1 MLTADGYSGGMAA
14 LDQMTTFGE
23 NALMRIFAVTAVIA
37 VLTGLAMPANAQELE
52 PRRWSQL
59 PTGVNFFGAGLSYS
73 EGDIFLDPVLQIE
86 EGTVESLTASAA
98 YIRTF
103 SLFGLSARFDV
114 AVPYSETRWDG
125 LLAGEPASVRRQGFN
140 DPRFRL
146 SVLLFGG
153 PALSPAEFARQPKPN
168 TVVGVGL
175 SVVAPLGEYIDDKLL
190 NLGQNRWII
199 WPQVGITHT
208 RGAWTY
214 EVTGSIVFFT
224 DNDRFFQGTKLEN
237 DPLYAIQGHLIYTF
251 RPGLWASLSS
261 AYGDGAEPTV
271 SGVPKDAET
280 RNWVSAL
287 SVGIPLSRRQGIKLS
302 YLRSRTQ
309 VPTGADLDTVSL
321 AFQTMF

>member
-1 MLTADGYSGGMAA
+1 
-14 LDQMTTFGE
+14 
-23 NALMRIFAVTAVIA
+23 MRSLAVTAVIA
-37 VLTGLAMPANAQELE
+37 GLAALATPAHGQELE

-59 PTGVNFFGAGLSYS
+59 PTGVNFFGAGLGYI

-114 AVPYSETRWDG
+114 AVPYSESRWDG

-153 PALSPAEFARQPKPN
+153 PALSPTEFARQPQSN

-199 WPQVGITHT
+199 WPQLGITHT

-280 RNWVSAL
+280 RNWVNAL

-309 VPTGADLDTVSL
+309 VPTGADLDSVLL